1 MKVKE
6 LNKSKLP
13 VVRIDNS
20 LEKYKDKV
28 LFKDKL
34 DKANEMLKT
43 TGLPKPRRQQLTG
56 GPEGGEEGRRT
67 SISHVTLP
75 ANSSQGLRLPR
86 LSP

>member
-1 MKVKE
+1 MIKFAIMKVKD

-34 DKANEMLKT
+34 DKANEMIKT
-43 TGLPKPRRQQLTG
+43 VGLPKSRKHG
-56 GPEGGEEGRRT
+56 
-67 SISHVTLP
+67 
-75 ANSSQGLRLPR
+75 
-86 LSP
+86 

>member
-1 MKVKE
+1 MKIKE

-43 TGLPKPRRQQLTG
+43 VGLPKSRKQH
-56 GPEGGEEGRRT
+56 
-67 SISHVTLP
+67 S
-75 ANSSQGLRLPR
+75 
-86 LSP
+86 

>member
-1 MKVKE
+1 MIKFAVMKGKD

-43 TGLPKPRRQQLTG
+43 VGLPKSRKQHG
-56 GPEGGEEGRRT
+56 
-67 SISHVTLP
+67 
-75 ANSSQGLRLPR
+75 
-86 LSP
+86 

>member
-1 MKVKE
+1 MKVKD

-34 DKANEMLKT
+34 DKANQMLKT
-43 TGLPKPRRQQLTG
+43 IGLPKSRKQ
-56 GPEGGEEGRRT
+56 
-67 SISHVTLP
+67 
-75 ANSSQGLRLPR
+75 SS
-86 LSP
+86 

>member
-1 MKVKE
+1 MIKFVVMKAKE

-43 TGLPKPRRQQLTG
+43 AGLPKPKKQ
-56 GPEGGEEGRRT
+56 
-67 SISHVTLP
+67 H
-75 ANSSQGLRLPR
+75 N
-86 LSP
+86 

>member
-1 MKVKE
+1 MSFIIERKMIKFVTMKGKE
-6 LNKSKLP
+6 LNKSKVP

-43 TGLPKPRRQQLTG
+43 IGLPKPMNQHG
-56 GPEGGEEGRRT
+56 
-67 SISHVTLP
+67 
-75 ANSSQGLRLPR
+75 
-86 LSP
+86 

>member
-1 MKVKE
+1 MKVKD

-43 TGLPKPRRQQLTG
+43 TGLPKPKKL
-56 GPEGGEEGRRT
+56 
-67 SISHVTLP
+67 
-75 ANSSQGLRLPR
+75 NS
-86 LSP
+86 